1 MTFPA
6 SPNVGDTHQLAS
18 SGPTYTFTSDNIWV
32 SQDGGGGSFGD
43 WSSTEVVS
51 ATGSNNGT
59 SNSSATI
66 PSGTKGILIQGSASS
81 GNNSQGQAKLFVNG
95 TQRAAGSVQNDGEGT
110 IIGFDYLIY
119 IDAATGSGTYF
130 LYSSYSGNFMT
141 VPGASWVGS
150 GAVTSIQVQAQ
161 STSSDKNTTHS
172 TNIYYS

>member
-6 SPNVGDTHQLAS
+6 SPSVGDTHQLAS

-51 ATGSNNGT
+51 ATGSNHGT

-95 TQRAAGSVQNDGEGT
+95 TQRAAGSVQNDGDGSV
-110 IIGFDYLIY
+110 IDFDYLIY
-119 IDAATGSGTYF
+119 IDATTGSGTYF
-130 LYSSYSGNFMT
+130 LHSGYNNNNVT
-141 VPGASWVGS
+141 LPGTSWVGS
-150 GAVTSIQVQAQ
+150 GTVTSIQVQAQ
-161 STSSDKNTTHS
+161 STSSDKNTTHI

>member
-6 SPNVGDTHQLAS
+6 SPSVGDTHQLAS

-95 TQRAAGSVQNDGEGT
+95 TQRAAGSVQNDGDGSV
-110 IIGFDYLIY
+110 IDFDYLIY
-119 IDAATGSGTYF
+119 IDATTGSGTYF
-130 LYSSYSGNFMT
+130 LNSRNVT
-141 VPGASWVGS
+141 VPGTAWVGS